1 VSRDQC
7 QRAWTTFLILLLAT
21 DLLFI
26 GLHSLHVFSRFL
38 PEMYFNIT
46 YDRGAAEPFQMAKEY
61 WIALL
66 MIWLAW
72 SRFSVSYLSWAVVF
86 GYIAFDDLIMVHEK
100 LGERIAHEHGFSAMF
115 GLRDID
121 FGEMT
126 VYALAAA
133 VLLPL
138 LALAYARGDAT
149 FRRMSRRL
157 VGFLVLFAFF
167 GGVVDMV
174 HILITHPTLNEIVG
188 MVEDGGEMLTI
199 TATAGYV
206 LREVLLAKVE
216 PVATDAQL
224 QH

>member
-1 VSRDQC
+1 MTRDQC
-7 QRAWTTFLILLLAT
+7 QRAWMTVLVLLLAT

-26 GLHSLHVFSRFL
+26 GLHVLHVVTRFL

-46 YDRGAAEPFQMAKEY
+46 ADRGAAEAFQMAKEY

-66 MIWLAW
+66 LIWLAW
-72 SRFSVSYLSWAVVF
+72 SRVSVSYLSWTVVF

-100 LGERIAHEHGFSAMF
+100 LGERIAHERGFSAML
-115 GLRDID
+115 GLRDVD
-121 FGEMT
+121 LGEMT

-138 LALAYARGDAT
+138 LALAYVRGDAT
-149 FRRMSRRL
+149 FRRMSRHL

-174 HILITHPTLNEIVG
+174 HILITHPKLNEIVG
-188 MVEDGGEMLTI
+188 MVEDGGELVTM
-199 TATAGYV
+199 TATASYM
-206 LREVLLAKVE
+206 LREVLRVKVE
-216 PVATDAQL
+216 PVAPKAHQP
-224 QH
+224 

>member
-1 VSRDQC
+1 MTRDQC

-38 PEMYFNIT
+38 PDMYFNIA
-46 YDRGAAEPFQMAKEY
+46 YDRGAAEPFQVAKEY

-121 FGEMT
+121 FGELT

-138 LALAYARGDAT
+138 LALAYARGNA
-149 FRRMSRRL
+149 
-157 VGFLVLFAFF
+157 AF
-167 GGVVDMV
+167 
-174 HILITHPTLNEIVG
+174 
-188 MVEDGGEMLTI
+188 
-199 TATAGYV
+199 
-206 LREVLLAKVE
+206 
-216 PVATDAQL
+216 
-224 QH
+224 